1 MIRSIFQIGKQHGLE
16 FLRLLHRQQVP
27 FLSKDFQLVWS
38 AHEMARKLDMVF
50 DVYLVAANSAVTSVD
65 GVIGGAKEIFAEL
78 INILR
83 FQGRLIVEKNTLKK
97 RRPKALEQLIQMFRA
112 LQVIINYY
120 FFFWLAT

>member
-1 MIRSIFQIGKQHGLE
+1 
-16 FLRLLHRQQVP
+16 
-27 FLSKDFQLVWS
+27 
-38 AHEMARKLDMVF
+38 MARKLDMVF

-112 LQVIINYY
+112 LQVIVVTFSRVPRLIS
-120 FFFWLAT
+120 W

>member
-1 MIRSIFQIGKQHGLE
+1 
-16 FLRLLHRQQVP
+16 
-27 FLSKDFQLVWS
+27 
-38 AHEMARKLDMVF
+38 MARKLDMVF
-50 DVYLVAANSAVTSVD
+50 DVYLLAANSAVTSVD

-112 LQVIINYY
+112 LQVIIHDNP
-120 FFFWLAT
+120 